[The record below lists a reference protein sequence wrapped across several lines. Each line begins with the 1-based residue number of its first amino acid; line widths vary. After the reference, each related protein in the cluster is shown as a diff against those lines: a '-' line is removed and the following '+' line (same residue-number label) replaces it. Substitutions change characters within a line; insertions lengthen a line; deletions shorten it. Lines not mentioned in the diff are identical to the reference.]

1 MRAVFAENRIVIYDV
16 MCCSV
21 SEIKP
26 KENGAALQHGQN
38 RMTTGSDR

>member
-21 SEIKP
+21 S
-26 KENGAALQHGQN
+26 
-38 RMTTGSDR
+38 R

>member
-16 MCCSV
+16 MCCSDKQ
-21 SEIKP
+21 IKP

-38 RMTTGSDR
+38 KMATGSE